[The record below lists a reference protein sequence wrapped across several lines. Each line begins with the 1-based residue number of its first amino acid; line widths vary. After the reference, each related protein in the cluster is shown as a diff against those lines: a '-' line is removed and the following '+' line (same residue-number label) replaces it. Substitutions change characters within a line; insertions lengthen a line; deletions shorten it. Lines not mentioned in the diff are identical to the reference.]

1 MTILESLEKNG
12 HYKTARNLTNQTLI
26 YRFGLDLDSLPD
38 TTQVADFI
46 ETLADLLEGY
56 PALKNEVRNHLN
68 GLNNEF
74 IENLILD

>member
-1 MTILESLEKNG
+1 
-12 HYKTARNLTNQTLI
+12 
-26 YRFGLDLDSLPD
+26 LDSLPD

>member
-12 HYKTARNLTNQTLI
+12 PYKTARNLTNQTLI